1 MTHPKHLIQIFRG
14 SRRIASGVRLTKYF
28 ALTVAHR
35 LGDDREQRQRPVIV
49 RLPGGRRLEGEVA
62 DCDLL
67 TDMALVKIIFRKG
80 ESVPLP
86 GIDFDVAQPGE
97 SWTAAHRTPGNGV
110 VLRGTVSDVSVIYQ
124 STRDNQAVNCH
135 QLRHDGSCDNV
146 QKYAGSPIDREHQD
160 PDRPSVVLGLLVAR
174 PAATTAPADTLFA
187 GVIEEAVRRFDSF
200 RFRPEAARPP
210 LSESDSDS
218 ESERIYTVVQDPQA
232 EAAARKDETVRAG
245 LQRAGVSSYVNL
257 RWNHRP

>member
-1 MTHPKHLIQIFRG
+1 MTHSKHLIQILRG
-14 SRRIASGVRLTKYF
+14 NRRIASGVRLTKYF
-28 ALTVAHR
+28 ALTAAHR
-35 LGDDREQRQRPVIV
+35 LGEDREQRLRPVVV
-49 RLPGGRRLEGEVA
+49 RLPGGRRLEGEVK

-67 TDMALVKIIFRKG
+67 TDMALVKINFRKG

-86 GIDFDVAQPGE
+86 GICFDVARPGE
-97 SWTAAHRTPGNGV
+97 CWTAAHQVPGNGV

-135 QLRHDGSCDNV
+135 QLRHDGACDNV
-146 QKYAGSPIDREHQD
+146 QKYAGSPVDREDPD

-187 GVIEEAVRRFDSF
+187 GVIDEAVRRFDSF
-200 RFRPEAARPP
+200 RFRPEPSRP
-210 LSESDSDS
+210 LAD
-218 ESERIYTVVQDPQA
+218 SERIYTVLQDPQA
-232 EAAARKDETVRAG
+232 EAAARKDETVRTG

>member
-14 SRRIASGVRLTKYF
+14 NRRIASGVRLTKYF
-28 ALTVAHR
+28 ALTAAHR
-35 LGDDREQRQRPVIV
+35 LGDDREQRRRPVVV
-49 RLPGGRRLEGEVA
+49 RLPGGRRLEGEVK

-67 TDMALVKIIFRKG
+67 TDMALVRIIFRKG

-86 GIDFDVAQPGE
+86 GIDFDAARPGE
-97 SWTAAHRTPGNGV
+97 SWTAAHQPPGNGV
-110 VLRGTVSDVSVIYQ
+110 VLRGTVSHVSVIYQ

-135 QLRHDGSCDNV
+135 QLRHDGSCGNV
-146 QKYAGSPIDREHQD
+146 QKFAGSPIDRERPG

-174 PAATTAPADTLFA
+174 PAATTASANTLFA
-187 GVIEEAVRRFDSF
+187 GVIVEAVRRFDSF
-200 RFRPEAARPP
+200 RFRPEPSQP
-210 LSESDSDS
+210 SS
-218 ESERIYTVVQDPQA
+218 ESEQLYTVLQDPQA